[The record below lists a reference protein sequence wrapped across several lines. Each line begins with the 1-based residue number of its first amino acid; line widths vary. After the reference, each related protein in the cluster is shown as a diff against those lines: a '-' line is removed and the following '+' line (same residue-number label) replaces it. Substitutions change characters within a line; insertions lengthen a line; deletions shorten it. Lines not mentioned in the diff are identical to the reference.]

1 MPSLYILSPT
11 TERCNRIW
19 KVSGSLYD
27 NCFIVHIIVFYFDST
42 RSAKYMFSE
51 QTQCIINSALTQA
64 TFTRFKSTIETP
76 KQFEICS
83 KLIIKAS
90 EDAILASF
98 FF

>member
-19 KVSGSLYD
+19 KVCGSLYD

-51 QTQCIINSALTQA
+51 QTQCI
-64 TFTRFKSTIETP
+64 
-76 KQFEICS
+76 
-83 KLIIKAS
+83 KLSSNPSDIYS
-90 EDAILASF
+90 V
-98 FF
+98 